1 MTVSAA
7 WAIKPG
13 ARMPA
18 AYDLLETADLSALA
32 VFQEG
37 LE

>member
-1 MTVSAA
+1 MTDSAA
-7 WAIKPG
+7 WAIKPA
-13 ARMPA
+13 ARMP
-18 AYDLLETADLSALA
+18 AYDLLETVDLSALA